1 MYVFFEATSARP
13 PGSITSLVKPS
24 LAIGRDV
31 GGKRGKA
38 RIGQFGVGFCSS
50 YHLTDVPCILSG
62 ERLQMLDP
70 HVRNLQA
77 AGAELSKPGV
87 RLNFMK
93 SNLVEKFPD
102 QFEPYKRILK
112 DLDHKLDANLNFAS
126 EVHTV
131 STAFPL
137 TRTS

>member
-1 MYVFFEATSARP
+1 M
-13 PGSITSLVKPS
+13 
-24 LAIGRDV
+24 
-31 GGKRGKA
+31 
-38 RIGQFGVGFCSS
+38 
-50 YHLTDVPCILSG
+50 
-62 ERLQMLDP
+62 
-70 HVRNLQA
+70 RNLQA